1 MSKEKNKEN
10 IQQKYLELQILIKQI
25 NELQQQILVIQQQI
39 LELRSLKENI
49 GGLKDIKVNT
59 ETYIPLG
66 LNIFTKAKLSE
77 NKEFLVGVGSNVL
90 VPKTLEETIDLIE
103 KQIEEIGK
111 IIHELE
117 RQLSELDLRG
127 QVVQEEL
134 VNLSKQ

>member
-1 MSKEKNKEN
+1 M
-10 IQQKYLELQILIKQI
+10 
-25 NELQQQILVIQQQI
+25 
-39 LELRSLKENI
+39 
-49 GGLKDIKVNT
+49 
-59 ETYIPLG
+59 G